1 MNDYIPKKNKNVVK
15 GKGGKNYWNT
25 IQVNFEHKV
34 LMKYDVEILFV
45 KFFVLWQTTDY
56 LSELIYILI
65 PYFQNLV

>member
-1 MNDYIPKKNKNVVK
+1 MNDYIPKQNKNAVK
-15 GKGGKNYWNT
+15 GKGGKNYLNT
-25 IQVNFEHKV
+25 IQVNFEYKV

-45 KFFVLWQTTDY
+45 KFFVLWQTADY